1 MSGKTILNYL
11 FCALCIVLGLVQTH
25 IVLNV
30 PGAAHPGNYL
40 IIAVAA
46 AGAVAFFIRAGKPA

>member
-1 MSGKTILNYL
+1 MSGKEILNYL

-30 PGAAHPGNYL
+30 DGAAHLGNFV

-46 AGAVAFFIRAGKPA
+46 AGAVAFFIRAGKAA